1 VLVWAPPSRLVFTWQ
16 ISGVWQFDP
25 DPEHASEIE
34 VQFSEDGPG
43 QTRVEVEHR
52 HFDRLVDGRSVHD
65 AIRGGGGW
73 ALLLEGYAKTAA
85 NTQ

>member
-1 VLVWAPPSRLVFTWQ
+1 VFTWQ
-16 ISGVWQFDP
+16 ISGTWKFDP
-25 DPEHASEIE
+25 DPDHASEIE
-34 VQFSEDGPG
+34 VLFVEDGPG

-52 HFDRLVDGRSVHD
+52 HFDRLVDGRSIHD

-85 NTQ
+85 NAQ